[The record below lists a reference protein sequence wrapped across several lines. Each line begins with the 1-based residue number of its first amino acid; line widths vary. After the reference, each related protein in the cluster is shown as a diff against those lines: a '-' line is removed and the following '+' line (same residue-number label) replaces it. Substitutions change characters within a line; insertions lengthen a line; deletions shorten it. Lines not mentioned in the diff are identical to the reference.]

1 MFLRFSAT
9 PGSEQI
15 RPREGGS
22 LRSPLA
28 ELGTAPVMRRGQRRA
43 AVWWVGRGATARSR
57 EAEWRSGVA
66 AVFWVCCNK
75 TILKDPFGHYYD
87 VRPTNVHLVFV
98 IENGRKSDFR
108 QAKKITTSSFD
119 VPPYR
124 DFVSLV
130 IFHGGISR
138 KIRTVLLGFEVDGK
152 RRSAPRRVERS
163 SGMRYLLGTC
173 VRLVAGPA
181 RSSRSLKELSLSRST
196 SCLRRS

>member
-1 MFLRFSAT
+1 M
-9 PGSEQI
+9 
-15 RPREGGS
+15 
-22 LRSPLA
+22 
-28 ELGTAPVMRRGQRRA
+28 
-43 AVWWVGRGATARSR
+43 WVGRGATARSR

-138 KIRTVLLGFEVDGK
+138 KIRTELLGFEVDGK

-163 SGMRYLLGTC
+163 N
-173 VRLVAGPA
+173 
-181 RSSRSLKELSLSRST
+181 
-196 SCLRRS
+196 